1 MFSLNEKIIII
12 TGGYGYLGRS
22 MVEALLKFGAKVIV
36 FGKNKSKF
44 CDAFSAYDR
53 VEFIRCDLS
62 NSKNIIEAC
71 EEVIDKYSKIDVL
84 INNAYF
90 VSGEEP
96 LNISDNDWSLSLDIC
111 LSSIYRI
118 CKKVVP
124 YMAKKQEG
132 KIINIGSMYGSVA
145 PKFNLYKEPCLD
157 FMNPPSYGVSKAG
170 VIQLTK
176 YLASYLGKEGITVNC
191 ISPGAFPSN
200 EVQLNKVF
208 VKRLEE
214 ETVLGRIGNPSD
226 LNGLI
231 VLLSSN
237 ASNYITGQNIT
248 VDGGWTIR

>member
-132 KIINIGSMYGSVA
+132 KIL
-145 PKFNLYKEPCLD
+145 NLLLEIK
-157 FMNPPSYGVSKAG
+157 
-170 VIQLTK
+170 
-176 YLASYLGKEGITVNC
+176 VN
-191 ISPGAFPSN
+191 
-200 EVQLNKVF
+200 
-208 VKRLEE
+208 
-214 ETVLGRIGNPSD
+214 
-226 LNGLI
+226 
-231 VLLSSN
+231 
-237 ASNYITGQNIT
+237 
-248 VDGGWTIR
+248 